1 MCVRV
6 YASQCVHICVSVCVV
21 LARKSLW
28 FIFFNLLTW
37 ISWNWLVNVSLS
49 LSLSLSSL
57 FRQTQLFQDLHH
69 VPQLFSLS
77 HTHTHTHTNTLFPFS
92 HILQWFT
99 MLHVHV
105 HVLHMYMYV
114 CILILL
120 RNLAVAG
127 QQLNLNVKHDPSY
140 ASFLVQPFIQIW

>member
-49 LSLSLSSL
+49 LSLFPLYLDRPSS
-57 FRQTQLFQDLHH
+57 FKIYIMYHN
-69 VPQLFSLS
+69 FSLS
-77 HTHTHTHTNTLFPFS
+77 LTHTHTHTHTQTHYFPSPISFNGS
-92 HILQWFT
+92 LCY
-99 MLHVHV
+99 
-105 HVLHMYMYV
+105 MYMYV